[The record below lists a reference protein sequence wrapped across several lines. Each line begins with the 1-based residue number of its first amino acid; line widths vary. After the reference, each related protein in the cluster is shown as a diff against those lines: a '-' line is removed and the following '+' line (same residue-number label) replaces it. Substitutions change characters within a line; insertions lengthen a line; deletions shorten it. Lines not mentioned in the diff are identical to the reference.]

1 MAAEQQLERSVL
13 ERKEREELRAIADA
27 MALDTN
33 SRSKKAD
40 IIDQILRAAGV
51 DAKGADGAN
60 GSGTPARPRSRAG
73 SARAAANVDAE
84 LTPSDAT
91 TTNGDSA
98 EHSHANGVAPAS
110 AASNGQSEAPEGSSA
125 SDETASAAESQ
136 VGGSEGATVT
146 QADRPAPARPGGPGP
161 GGPGQNR

>member
-51 DAKGADGAN
+51 DATGAESTN
-60 GSGTPARPRSRAG
+60 GTTPARPRSRASTAR
-73 SARAAANVDAE
+73 SAASVDAE
-84 LTPSDAT
+84 LTPADAPP
-91 TTNGDSA
+91 TNGDST
-98 EHSHANGVAPAS
+98 EHANGAAPPQ
-110 AASNGQSEAPEGSSA
+110 AASNGQSDKPEATNAADAVA
-125 SDETASAAESQ
+125 STGDEPSGE
-136 VGGSEGATVT
+136 SEGATVT
-146 QADRPAPARPGGPGP
+146 QAERPAPVRQGQPGQN
-161 GGPGQNR
+161 GPGQNRQNT